1 MESPQEE
8 QAVVEPRE
16 QRESAAERVLPEK
29 ELEDCGL
36 LRTAGP
42 PVRVRHR
49 EVVQVG
55 EERRDP
61 VTEGPLRV
69 PARVCG
75 HVLLELRGC
84 LGLGVRRQAS
94 ERETVQTVKHPAS
107 GSGRCVRVRDPRGK
121 KSETFEEKQA
131 FPVYRIELRTEK
143 KD

>member
-107 GSGRCVRVRDPRGK
+107 GSGRRVRVRDPRGK
-121 KSETFEEKQA
+121 KRETFEEKQA